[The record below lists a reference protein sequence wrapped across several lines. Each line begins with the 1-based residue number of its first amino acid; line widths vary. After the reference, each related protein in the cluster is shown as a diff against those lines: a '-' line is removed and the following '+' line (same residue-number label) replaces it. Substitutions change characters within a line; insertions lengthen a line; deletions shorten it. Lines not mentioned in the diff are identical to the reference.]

1 MTRSPVFD
9 SPETDMSHAVNDRTG
24 AHPSKI
30 MDDTP
35 ITLAAA
41 ALSAAADVLSKETL
55 SQNDERKLLA
65 AGRCLNACADRV
77 PPESADEA
85 SKLLASVDPNRRK
98 RQQRLR
104 IGQRL
109 FNLSIRLTRLAARS
123 EPRLRVDCLDIP
135 PKHLRHLTVAADIWL
150 QNASDR
156 EVAGALISNTYAVRH
171 LRRKEPER
179 TDDSETA
186 ALLTG
191 IAILTEDLE
200 RRQAS
205 DLQTATPERKKRS

>member
-1 MTRSPVFD
+1 MNRSSVFD
-9 SPETDMSHAVNDRTG
+9 SAEVDLSHAGIDEALARPANLV
-24 AHPSKI
+24 K
-30 MDDTP
+30 DTP

-55 SQNDERKLLA
+55 SQNDEGKLLA

-77 PPESADEA
+77 PPETAEEA
-85 SKLLASVDPNRRK
+85 TKLLASVDPNRRK
-98 RQQRLR
+98 RQQRHR

-123 EPRLRVDCLDIP
+123 EQRLRVDCLGIP
-135 PKHLRHLTVAADIWL
+135 PTHVRLSPAGADIWL

-156 EVAGALISNTYAVRH
+156 EVAGALVRNTYAVRH
-171 LRRKEPER
+171 LRRQGPER

-200 RRQAS
+200 RRHVSGQ
-205 DLQTATPERKKRS
+205 QTGAPKRKEKR